1 MGCNVV
7 TASADTLD
15 NAIAMQRKAGVNFP
29 VAYGVTQADA
39 AVMGSWWS
47 DDRGGFIQPT
57 EFILGRGGV
66 VLGSLYASGPIGRMS
81 ADESLYLITNRE
93 RRR

>member
-1 MGCNVV
+1 M
-7 TASADTLD
+7 DTLD
-15 NAIAMQRKAGVNFP
+15 NAIAMQCKAGVNSP

-39 AVMGSWWS
+39 AVVESWWS

-57 EFILGRGGV
+57 EFILGRGGT

-81 ADESLYLITNRE
+81 ADEAFFLINSRE

>member
-1 MGCNVV
+1 LGCSVIA
-7 TASADTLD
+7 ASVDTLD
-15 NAIAMQRKAGVNFP
+15 NAIAMQRKAGVSFP

-39 AVMGSWWS
+39 AVVGSWWS

-57 EFILGRGGV
+57 EFILGRGGT

-81 ADESLYLITNRE
+81 ADEALFLINSRE

>member
-1 MGCNVV
+1 MGCSVIA
-7 TASADTLD
+7 ASVDTLD

-39 AVMGSWWS
+39 AVVGSWWS

-57 EFILGRGGV
+57 EFILGRGGT

-81 ADESLYLITNRE
+81 ADEALFLINSRE